1 MPILAIYRWYCIS
14 LLHVTE
20 IIYLTN
26 EIVVC
31 LQKEYPAWNRTSGHQ
46 KNKKILYLLFDF
58 RFNYAV
64 SHGFTFTFKAS
75 LSLSLISGSTCKCLQ
90 CQAISWKQNPVAK
103 SLALTQKILSSG
115 STVVTVF
122 TLLLGKS
129 GETKVIQDA
138 SKVLSL
144 TIPLWKHNAHLFV
157 VTVFSFSQHC
167 VLMFRELFF
176 FLKML
181 FLKVLL

>member
-26 EIVVC
+26 EIVVS

-75 LSLSLISGSTCKCLQ
+75 LSLSLISGSLP
-90 CQAISWKQNPVAK
+90 ASASDARLLVE
-103 SLALTQKILSSG
+103 SKIQ
-115 STVVTVF
+115 
-122 TLLLGKS
+122 LLRAWL
-129 GETKVIQDA
+129 
-138 SKVLSL
+138 
-144 TIPLWKHNAHLFV
+144 
-157 VTVFSFSQHC
+157 
-167 VLMFRELFF
+167 
-176 FLKML
+176 
-181 FLKVLL
+181 